1 MLSSNDIWLH
11 AHNDTAQ
18 SISIA
23 IRFILI
29 QDALRL
35 INVAKIMIFRNI
47 NAATP
52 YMPEIVNNL
61 PIFAGF
67 YKFLTRYLQFPI
79 LILRK
84 FGN

>member
-1 MLSSNDIWLH
+1 
-11 AHNDTAQ
+11 
-18 SISIA
+18 
-23 IRFILI
+23 
-29 QDALRL
+29 
-35 INVAKIMIFRNI
+35 MIFRNI